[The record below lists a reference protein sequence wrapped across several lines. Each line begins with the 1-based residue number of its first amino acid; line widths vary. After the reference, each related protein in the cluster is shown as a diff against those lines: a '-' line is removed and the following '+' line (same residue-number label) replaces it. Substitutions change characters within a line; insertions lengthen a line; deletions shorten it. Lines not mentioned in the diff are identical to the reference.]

1 MYHRDNEAQP
11 LADRRTPSARDNERY
26 REPASG
32 LNANA
37 RVFTPSSGNQRQPWQ
52 NQQPRNT
59 QWLREGNATQ
69 SGNARFGFFQPQG
82 RSNYNNRL
90 QTPPNSLRG

>member
-1 MYHRDNEAQP
+1 MMAEALQSLQRALRSQTQGNAPCPAASTPPQSRPATPQLNQP
-11 LADRRTPSARDNERY
+11 PRKS
-26 REPASG
+26 
-32 LNANA
+32 
-37 RVFTPSSGNQRQPWQ
+37 WQ